1 MRGLTASCQ
10 QRMNRVRKAVL
21 VFVCGANLAAADGPT
36 LAQQAP
42 ATATPSAKSAAPAV
56 AHPASLEGEWS
67 GVLQVG
73 ETELH
78 VVLHISK
85 DAQGTWQAKL
95 DSLNQA
101 VYGMEASK
109 VAYQDGALRFEIAS
123 VGAKFDGKIQ
133 PDHRSIRGVWEQGGM
148 GLPLKFE
155 KRAAGAEARAAAN
168 AVSKAEGTWQGAIE
182 VANMRMRLQM
192 HVSHDEKGQL
202 LASVDSLDQGIQG
215 IPATQVAEKD
225 GELKFEIDAFQA
237 EYHGTLSASKNEIT
251 GTWTQNDAAEK
262 LDFRRS
268 DKPLDLRRPQNP
280 VKPYPYQ
287 EEEVSF
293 ASADGKATLAAT
305 LTIPLGT
312 GSQGAGPFPGVV
324 FIGGSG
330 RTERD
335 ESIAGHRPFLVL
347 ADALTRQGI
356 AVLRYDKRGTAQ
368 STGNYQQASMQD
380 FAGDAQAALA
390 FLKSRKEIDPKRTGI
405 LGHSEGGILAAMV
418 AAHGSEVNWLV
429 LLAAPATTGERTLLK
444 QSELIARTGGLP
456 EEQIEHSQQLD
467 RMAYAAVR
475 SEKSPAALEAR
486 LKELVEKSGLNG
498 AMPPAALQ
506 EQMRLMTT
514 PWFREFLDF
523 DPEQLFAQ
531 LKCPVL
537 ALNGDRD
544 LQVDAD
550 DTVPLLR
557 SAYEKSGNK
566 DFTVAEI
573 TGVNHLFQRAP
584 SGSPAL
590 YGAFEDT
597 IAPEVLSVITHW
609 VAQHTAQ

>member
-1 MRGLTASCQ
+1 M
-10 QRMNRVRKAVL
+10 
-21 VFVCGANLAAADGPT
+21 
-36 LAQQAP
+36 
-42 ATATPSAKSAAPAV
+42 
-56 AHPASLEGEWS
+56 
-67 GVLQVG
+67 QVG
-73 ETELH
+73 ETELRL
-78 VVLHISK
+78 VLHLSK
-85 DAQGTWQAKL
+85 DAQGAWQAKV

-109 VAYQDGALRFEIAS
+109 VAYQEGALRFEIAS

-133 PDHRSIRGVWEQGGM
+133 PDHRTLRGVWEQGGM

-168 AVSKAEGTWQGAIE
+168 SISKAEGTWQGAIE
-182 VANMRMRLQM
+182 VANMRMRLQL
-192 HVSHDEKGQL
+192 HIAHDEKGQL

-215 IPATQVAEKD
+215 IPATQVSEKD
-225 GELKFEIDAFQA
+225 GQLKLAIDTFQA
-237 EYHGTLSASKNEIT
+237 EYHGTLSGNKNEIT

-268 DKPLDLRRPQNP
+268 SKPLELRRPQNP
-280 VKPYPYQ
+280 VKPYPYK

-293 ASADGKATLAAT
+293 ASAEGKATLAAT
-305 LTIPLGT
+305 LTIP
-312 GSQGAGPFPGVV
+312 QGAGPFPGVV

-330 RTERD
+330 RTDRD
-335 ESIAGHRPFLVL
+335 ESIAGHKPFLVL

-368 STGNYQQASMQD
+368 SAGDYEQASMQD
-380 FAGDAQAALA
+380 FAADAQAAFA
-390 FLKSRKEIDPKRTGI
+390 FLTSRKEIDLKRTGV

-418 AAHGSEVNWLV
+418 AARGNDVNWLV
-429 LLAAPATTGERTLLK
+429 LLAAPAATGERTLLK

-456 EEQIEHSQQLD
+456 EEQIAHSQQLD

-475 SEKSPAALEAR
+475 SEKGPAALEAR

-523 DPEQLFAQ
+523 DPEPVFAQ

-557 SAYEKSGNK
+557 NAYEKSGNK
-566 DFTVAEI
+566 DFTVAQI
-573 TGVNHLFQRAP
+573 SGVNHLFQHAP

-590 YGAFEDT
+590 YGAIEET
-597 IAPEVLSVITHW
+597 IAPEVLKAIEHW
-609 VAQHTAQ
+609 LAQHTAQ

>member
-1 MRGLTASCQ
+1 MT
-10 QRMNRVRKAVL
+10 
-21 VFVCGANLAAADGPT
+21 P
-36 LAQQAP
+36 P
-42 ATATPSAKSAAPAV
+42 ARSAAPHA
-56 AHPASLEGEWS
+56 AHPVSLEGEWS

-78 VVLHISK
+78 LVLHLSK
-85 DAQGTWQAKL
+85 DPQGAWQAKL

-101 VYGMEASK
+101 VYGMETSK
-109 VAYQDGALRFEIAS
+109 VAYQEGALRFEIAS
-123 VGAKFDGKIQ
+123 VGAKFDGKLQ

-155 KRAAGAEARAAAN
+155 KRAAGSEARAAAN
-168 AVSKAEGTWQGAIE
+168 AASKAEGTWQGAIE
-182 VANMRMRLQM
+182 VANMRMRLQL
-192 HVSHDEKGQL
+192 HISHDEKGHL

-215 IPATQVAEKD
+215 IPATQVSEKD
-225 GELKFEIDAFQA
+225 GELNFEMNTFQA
-237 EYHGTLSASKNEIT
+237 EYHGSLSANKNEIT
-251 GTWTQNDAAEK
+251 GTWTQNDNTEK

-268 DKPLDLRRPQNP
+268 DKPLELRRPQNP
-280 VKPYPYQ
+280 LKPYPYT

-293 ASADGKATLAAT
+293 AGADGKATLAAT
-305 LTIPLGT
+305 LTIPQEKAPQET
-312 GSQGAGPFPGVV
+312 TPQSAGPFPGVV
-324 FIGGSG
+324 LIGGSG
-330 RTERD
+330 RTDRD
-335 ESIAGHRPFLVL
+335 DSIAGHKPFLVL
-347 ADALTRQGI
+347 ADALARQGI

-368 STGNYQQASMQD
+368 STGNYEQASMQD
-380 FAGDAQAALA
+380 FAADAQSALS

-418 AAHGSEVNWLV
+418 AAHGNDVNWLV

-456 EEQIEHSQQLD
+456 EEQISHSQQLD

-475 SEKSPAALEAR
+475 SEKSPPALEAR
-486 LKELVEKSGLNG
+486 LKVLVEKSGLNG

-523 DPEQLFAQ
+523 DPQPLFAQ

-557 SAYEKSGNK
+557 TAYEKSGNK

-573 TGVNHLFQRAP
+573 AGVNHLFQRAP

-590 YGAFEDT
+590 YGAIEET
-597 IAPEVLSVITHW
+597 IAPEVLTAITHW
-609 VAQHTAQ
+609 VAQHTAP